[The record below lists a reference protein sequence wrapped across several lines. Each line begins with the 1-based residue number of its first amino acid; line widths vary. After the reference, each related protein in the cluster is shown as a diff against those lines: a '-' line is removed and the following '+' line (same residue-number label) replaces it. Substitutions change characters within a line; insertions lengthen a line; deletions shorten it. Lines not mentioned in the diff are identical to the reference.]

1 MRMKTNQI
9 TILAAS
15 LIIGLSFIIGC
26 LILGNEKVSSMEKG
40 VEAENAQI
48 ETEAKTQA
56 ALLEEARL
64 KDKAVMTLQETAQL
78 LNLQEDQVLNIIKA
92 ENSILSN
99 NGVFTGVRLPYFK
112 IDAEFMFAKTA
123 VLEWVQ
129 AVSAENR
136 IYNGIKI
143 VK

>member
-1 MRMKTNQI
+1 MKTNQI

-26 LILGNEKVSSMEKG
+26 LILGNEKVSSIEKG
-40 VEAENAQI
+40 VEAQNAQT

-64 KDKAVMTLQETAQL
+64 KDKAVMTLQQTAQF

-112 IDAEFMFAKTA
+112 IDAEFMFTKTA